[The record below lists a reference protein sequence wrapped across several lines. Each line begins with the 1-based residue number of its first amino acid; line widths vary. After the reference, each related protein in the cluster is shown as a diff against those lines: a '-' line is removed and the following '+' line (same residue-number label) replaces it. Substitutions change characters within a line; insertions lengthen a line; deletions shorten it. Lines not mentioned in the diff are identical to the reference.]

1 MSALRRARLNNGSG
15 RFAFGTLTG
24 AYQTLLAA
32 VPGRGVSLIFSNSLN
47 AETVISLDGGT
58 TDFITLQAGHS
69 ITIDFGAVAAEF
81 SGTVSAK
88 HTGAAPTS
96 GAISV
101 GVVRVE

>member
-1 MSALRRARLNNGSG
+1 MTLRRARLNNGSG
-15 RFAFGTLTG
+15 RMAFGSLTG
-24 AYQTLLAA
+24 SYQSLLAA

-47 AETVISLDGGT
+47 AETVVSLDGGT
-58 TDFITLQAGHS
+58 TDFITLQASHS
-69 ITIDFGAVAAEF
+69 ITIDFAAIGAEF
-81 SGTVSAK
+81 SGAVFVK